1 MNEKSHGMDLEEM
14 NAEIAKSRKE
24 IAVLAASMAKL
35 AGGKNGKSSVEL
47 EQSGFRHGLEVVG
60 ARGGEV
66 ANGLSDEIKRHPL
79 ISGVTALG
87 IGFVIAMLLFKR
99 N

>member
-1 MNEKSHGMDLEEM
+1 MNDKSNEMDLVEM

-24 IAVLAASMAKL
+24 IAALAASLGKL
-35 AGGKNGKSSVEL
+35 AGGGNGKSSVEH
-47 EQSGFRHGLEVVG
+47 EQSAFRHGLQEVG
-60 ARGGEV
+60 TRGGEV
-66 ANGLSDEIKRHPL
+66 ANGFADEIKRHPL

-99 N
+99 G